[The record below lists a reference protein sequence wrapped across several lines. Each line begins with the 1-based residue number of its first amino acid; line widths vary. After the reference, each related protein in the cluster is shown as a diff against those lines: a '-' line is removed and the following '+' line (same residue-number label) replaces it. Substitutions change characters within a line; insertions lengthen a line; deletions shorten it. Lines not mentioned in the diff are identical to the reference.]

1 MYKTTTV
8 LFSLECFLHFSPM
21 PIPNNNKKNKSNI
34 SKASSVSWSVVGG
47 IRNQYQVSG
56 DAQTYYEKNGEEY
69 TNPHFS
75 RLNEVLPGALLNDIV
90 LPKILLPIINA
101 KRKRDVKKNEGK
113 DDDVENLLL
122 CSKETTCF
130 HVLDFCCG
138 SGEFS
143 QILLR
148 WSKDVEQIAFAIT
161 GADPY
166 TREAFKKQ
174 TEFANVECKPW
185 SFKDVCEGCLEELGD
200 EDFAYDFVAISYAIH
215 LLAPSLE
222 HLFYNALA
230 KRCRYLV
237 IISPTKN
244 KGLIEKNK
252 ETKFG
257 FKEIAYE
264 TKLKVHLRVFESLRR
279 RLEGVR

>member
-1 MYKTTTV
+1 
-8 LFSLECFLHFSPM
+8 M
-21 PIPNNNKKNKSNI
+21 PIPNTHTKKNKSNI
-34 SKASSVSWSVVGG
+34 SKASCESWSVVGG
-47 IRNQYQVSG
+47 IRNQYRVNG
-56 DAQTYYEKNGEEY
+56 DAKTYYEKNGEAY

-75 RLNEVLPGALLNDIV
+75 RLREVLPGTLFDDIV
-90 LPKILLPIINA
+90 VPKILVPITNA
-101 KRKRDVKKNEGK
+101 KKKTKNKGK
-113 DDDVENLLL
+113 DEDDENFVRR
-122 CSKETTCF
+122 SEETTTCF
-130 HVLDFCCG
+130 RVLDFCCG

-143 QILLR
+143 HILLR
-148 WSKDVEQIAFAIT
+148 WSKDVRQFAFAIT
-161 GADPY
+161 AADPY

-174 TEFANVECKPW
+174 KEFANVECKPW
-185 SFKDVCEGCLEELGD
+185 SFKSVCEGCLEELGD
-200 EDFAYDFVAISYAIH
+200 EDFAYDIVAISYAIH
-215 LLAPSLE
+215 LLQPSLE

-237 IISPTKN
+237 IVSPTKN

-279 RLEGVR
+279 RAGGIH